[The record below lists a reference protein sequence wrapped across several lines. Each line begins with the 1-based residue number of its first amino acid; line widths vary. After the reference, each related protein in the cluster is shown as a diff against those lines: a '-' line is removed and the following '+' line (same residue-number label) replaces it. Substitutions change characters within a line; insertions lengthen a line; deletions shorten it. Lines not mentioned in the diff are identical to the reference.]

1 MAQSRR
7 VEKVSA
13 LIRKEMSELLM
24 RGLRDHRLQESLIT
38 ITDVE
43 VSGDLQHCKIF
54 VSIFGEENNKEE
66 TIQALDSATGF
77 LKGEL
82 GRRLQMRRAPE
93 IAFQLDKGMETGSSV
108 LSILEKLEKERKNKS
123 QDSNELQ
130 N

>member
-24 RGLRDHRLQESLIT
+24 HDIRDHRLQESFIT
-38 ITDVE
+38 ITEVD
-43 VSGDLQHCKIF
+43 VSGDLQQCRIF
-54 VSIFGEENNKEE
+54 VRVLGEDSQKE
-66 TIQALDSATGF
+66 QVLRALEAATGF

-93 IAFQLDKGMETGSSV
+93 IVFKLDKGMEKGASV
-108 LSILEKLEKERKNKS
+108 MNLLGQLEEERKTRDRLKR
-123 QDSNELQ
+123 EMEE
-130 N
+130 